1 MVLPRN
7 SGRAGNGRRLQVPP
21 KNGRRA
27 VKAPVQDGLPKNSGR
42 TVKALPYRGAP
53 AGGEGGPRLAGVG
66 EGALRPSENAAL
78 PIQTFVSLRSKTS
91 LVKG

>member
-1 MVLPRN
+1 MVLPKN
-7 SGRAGNGRRLQVPP
+7 SYKMGSRETATAWGSR
-21 KNGRRA
+21 K
-27 VKAPVQDGLPKNSGR
+27 SGR